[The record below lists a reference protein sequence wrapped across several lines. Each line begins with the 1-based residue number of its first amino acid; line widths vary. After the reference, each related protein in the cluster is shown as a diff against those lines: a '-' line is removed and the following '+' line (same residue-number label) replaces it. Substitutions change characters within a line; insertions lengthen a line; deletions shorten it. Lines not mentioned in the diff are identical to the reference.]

1 MSEVQ
6 GGGDLEKI
14 QVRNLATASA
24 ELLERAAASSGRS
37 ALTLTP
43 GVGAPLKRTLLAF
56 RGGVHLADHDAPG
69 AATLQV
75 LWGRVRLVTGE
86 ESWELGQGAT
96 CRSRPPGT
104 GWRA

>member
-43 GVGAPLKRTLLAF
+43 EWALRSSGPCWRFGAACTWPTTTLL
-56 RGGVHLADHDAPG
+56 
-69 AATLQV
+69 
-75 LWGRVRLVTGE
+75 
-86 ESWELGQGAT
+86 GQR
-96 CRSRPPGT
+96 RSRSCGAGC
-104 GWRA
+104 GW